1 MEFRFHYQIPKC
13 TLYIER
19 IMKSRNDGLREEGK
33 KKKSLPSVVSV
44 DFDHFRIFFS
54 YQTRKFDTKREGITI
69 NKLEETLA

>member
-44 DFDHFRIFFS
+44 DFDHFRIFF
-54 YQTRKFDTKREGITI
+54 FLPDTKIRH
-69 NKLEETLA
+69 EERGNNDK